1 MDLTQIISRVANGD
15 SCTTSFLMEKQFRSV
30 LYEFRWLL
38 LIALLVQFVTCLTQT
53 GYLHPDQHFQLI
65 EFSSWQLGEPSGATR
80 VWELTSHIRPTVQ
93 VYLFSGFVEMC
104 RLLHIYDPYV
114 QLTIL
119 RVLMGL
125 AGFVLFNAMAI
136 SYFRSDRRVL
146 YLVLLLLNFSWLLPY
161 TRAMF
166 SSEMASSLAFFAAVL
181 LYERRGNSFFYVLLM
196 GLLFSLAFY
205 FRFQMAFGLAGFGLW
220 LLAIEKKY
228 RNLLPLTIGFGI
240 GLIINILL
248 DYQFYHELVF
258 TPYDYFRVNITEGK
272 AAEFGTSGPLY
283 YVVMLFLVVGAPTL
297 SFFLI
302 YYAAKQTR
310 SAYRQ
315 PLFFAVLFFI
325 IGHSFVGHKEERFLF
340 PILNVLPMVAG
351 WGLSSFIRY
360 YRQTSR
366 AVRQFITGNLYL
378 SLALNTLALLVFTL
392 VPISQTVEFSEKITN
407 RFGQSDTTIYYLART
422 PFETQGGLPL
432 TFYRRHYPNLKLVG
446 VQQADSVQYLKNAWL
461 VTTYNDAKDSHIA
474 LDSLGYT
481 PQFYSSS
488 LIWNVNRL
496 LESRGINTI
505 NDIWVLYRKE

>member
-1 MDLTQIISRVANGD
+1 MNL
-15 SCTTSFLMEKQFRSV
+15 QFRSV

-38 LIALLVQFVTCLTQT
+38 LIALLVQFVTCLTQI

-93 VYLFSGFVEMC
+93 VYFFSGFVEMC
-104 RLLHIYDPYV
+104 RFVGITDPYI

-125 AGFVLFNAMAI
+125 AGFALFNAMAVY
-136 SYFRSDRRVL
+136 SFRDNRRVL

-166 SSEMASSLAFFAAVL
+166 SSEMASSLAFFGAVL
-181 LYERRGNSFFYVLLM
+181 LYERRGNSFFYVLLT
-196 GLLFSLAFY
+196 GLLFSMAFY

-220 LLAIEKKY
+220 LLVVEKKY
-228 RNLLPLTIGFGI
+228 RNLAPLLIGFSV
-240 GLIINILL
+240 GLAVNMLL
-248 DYQFYHELVF
+248 DYQFYHGLVF

-302 YYAAKQTR
+302 YYVVKQTR

-340 PILNVLPMVAG
+340 PILNVLPILAG
-351 WGLSSFIRY
+351 WGLPAFIGY
-360 YRQTSR
+360 YKQAGKTI
-366 AVRQFITGNLYL
+366 RQFITGNVCV
-378 SLALNTLALLVFTL
+378 SLALNALALVIFTL
-392 VPISQTVEFSEKITN
+392 VPISQTVEFSRRLTN
-407 RFGQSDTTIYYLART
+407 RFVSSNTTIYYLART

-432 TFYRRHYPNLKLVG
+432 TFYRRHYPNFKLVG
-446 VQQADSVQYLKNAWL
+446 IQQADSVQYLKNSWL
-461 VTTYNDAKDSHIA
+461 VTTYNDAKDSHVA

-481 PQFYSSS
+481 PQLYSSA
-488 LIWNVNRL
+488 LIWNVNRF
-496 LESRGINTI
+496 LESKQINTI

>member
-1 MDLTQIISRVANGD
+1 MTL
-15 SCTTSFLMEKQFRSV
+15 QFRSV

-38 LIALLVQFVTCLTQT
+38 LIALLVQFVTCLTQI

-65 EFSSWQLGEPSGATR
+65 EFSSRQLGEPSGATR

-104 RLLHIYDPYV
+104 RFGGIADPYI

-125 AGFVLFNAMAI
+125 AGFALFNAIAMYSFQA
-136 SYFRSDRRVL
+136 DRRVL

-166 SSEMASSLAFFAAVL
+166 SSEMASSLAFFGAVL
-181 LYERRGNSFFYVLLM
+181 LYERRGNSFFYVLLT
-196 GLLFSLAFY
+196 GLLFSLSFY
-205 FRFQMAFGLAGFGLW
+205 FRFQMAFGLVGFGLW
-220 LLAIEKKY
+220 LLIVEKKY
-228 RNLLPLTIGFGI
+228 RNLVPLLIGFSI
-240 GLIINILL
+240 GLAVNILL

-258 TPYDYFRVNITEGK
+258 TPYNYFRVNITEGK

-302 YYAAKQTR
+302 YYVAKQTR

-340 PILNVLPMVAG
+340 PILNVLPMLAG
-351 WGLSSFIRY
+351 WGLPAFIVY
-360 YRQTSR
+360 YKR
-366 AVRQFITGNLYL
+366 AGKTIRRFITGNVCV
-378 SLALNTLALLVFTL
+378 SLALNALALAVFTL
-392 VPISQTVEFSEKITN
+392 VPISQTVEFSRKLTN
-407 RFGQSDTTIYYLART
+407 RFGSSDTTVYYLART

-446 VQQADSVQYLKNAWL
+446 IQEADSAQNLKNAWL
-461 VTTYNDAKDSHIA
+461 VTTYNDAKNSHIA
-474 LDSLGYT
+474 LDSLGYK
-481 PQFYSSS
+481 PQFYSSA
-488 LIWNVNRL
+488 LIWNVNRF
-496 LESRGINTI
+496 LESNQINTI